1 MKIKTHME
9 HKKAIAQKS
18 STTLLYATAQL
29 SLIYIFIIL
38 ILLIKILG
46 LLFYE
51 AVTWS
56 LSTEQLNNI
65 RVLIFLN
72 QVKI

>member
-9 HKKAIAQKS
+9 QNKKAIAQKS

-51 AVTWS
+51 AVTQ
-56 LSTEQLNNI
+56 EP
-65 RVLIFLN
+65 VDGPAE
-72 QVKI
+72 